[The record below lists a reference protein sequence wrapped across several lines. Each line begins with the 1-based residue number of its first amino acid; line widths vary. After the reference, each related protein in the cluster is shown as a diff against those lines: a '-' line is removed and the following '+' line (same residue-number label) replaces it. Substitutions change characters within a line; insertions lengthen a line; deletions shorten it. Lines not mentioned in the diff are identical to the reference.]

1 MMEAV
6 SMDDLDRKLQD
17 SPFVLL
23 DFSSPGCA
31 PCGKIAEALPALL
44 AELRSAPPAAYEVDI
59 TREPAIAAK
68 FFVLGVPTL
77 ILFKD
82 GREIA
87 RFNSLPKR
95 DTIER
100 LLS

>member
-1 MMEAV
+1 MEKIGMAE
-6 SMDDLDRKLQD
+6 LEQKLR
-17 SPFVLL
+17 SSVFVIL

-31 PCGKIAEALPALL
+31 PCKKIAQGLPALL
-44 AELRSAPPAAYEVDI
+44 AELLPAAIAAYEVDI
-59 TREPAIAAK
+59 TSDAAIAAR

-82 GREIA
+82 GTEIG
-87 RFNSLPKR
+87 RFNSLPKT
-95 DTIER
+95 DTIKR